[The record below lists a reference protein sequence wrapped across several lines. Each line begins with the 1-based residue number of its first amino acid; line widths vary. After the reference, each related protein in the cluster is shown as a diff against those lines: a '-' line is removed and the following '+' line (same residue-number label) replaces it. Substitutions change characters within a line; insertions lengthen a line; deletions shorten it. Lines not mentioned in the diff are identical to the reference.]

1 MDCGLFCLEGP
12 PEKERTADLNAYVA
26 AVHQPDNPNPD
37 PDFTT
42 LHTEL
47 NVQPGR

>member
-1 MDCGLFCLEGP
+1 MSA
-12 PEKERTADLNAYVA
+12 ADLNACVA

-37 PDFTT
+37 FTT

-47 NVQPGR
+47 NVLPVR